1 MMNESTDRDRVE
13 RLLAAARRV
22 WTGARPDKDHP
33 NRMIVNRE
41 AMDALG
47 TVLAEY

>member
-1 MMNESTDRDRVE
+1 MTSEPTDRDRAE
-13 RLLAAARRV
+13 RLLAAARRA

-33 NRMIVNRE
+33 DRMIVNRE